1 MDEEKK
7 TNTRMT
13 DFDICKEYREA
24 KNPTAQLKILAQL
37 NCCSEKDILDILK
50 RNNEPLRKRTYTTK
64 KESAEKAEEKDKEIP
79 NFIYAL
85 AMERLHAIDDEIT
98 AKKEEIAFLEKEYT
112 RIHSWLKDQGI
123 KI

>member
-1 MDEEKK
+1 MDENKI
-7 TNTRMT
+7 NTKMT

-24 KNPTAQLKILAQL
+24 KNPSAQLKILAQL
-37 NCCSEKDILDILK
+37 NCCSEKDILEILK

-98 AKKEEIAFLEKEYT
+98 AKKEEITFLEKEYT

>member
-1 MDEEKK
+1 MDENKI
-7 TNTRMT
+7 NTKMT

-24 KNPTAQLKILAQL
+24 KNPSAQLKILAQL

-85 AMERLHAIDDEIT
+85 AMERLHVIDDEIT
-98 AKKEEIAFLEKEYT
+98 AKKEEITSLEKEYT

>member
-1 MDEEKK
+1 MDENKISTK
-7 TNTRMT
+7 MT

-64 KESAEKAEEKDKEIP
+64 KESTEKAEEKDREIP

-98 AKKEEIAFLEKEYT
+98 AKKEEITFLEKEYT

>member
-1 MDEEKK
+1 MDENKI
-7 TNTRMT
+7 NTKMT

-24 KNPTAQLKILAQL
+24 KNPSAQLKILAQL

-98 AKKEEIAFLEKEYT
+98 AKKEEITSLEKEYT

>member
-1 MDEEKK
+1 MDENKI
-7 TNTRMT
+7 NTKMT

-24 KNPTAQLKILAQL
+24 KNPSAQLKILAQL

-98 AKKEEIAFLEKEYT
+98 AKKEEITFLEKEYT